1 MTNFKTLGLAV
12 SLSALVF
19 SSSAMAGDKM
29 VEGYVVDS
37 SGKKV
42 TSTYDDCVR
51 TTIKDAAIKPGECGY
66 PMPVKK
72 KLEVVKTPTAVSV
85 TAKIDEEVNIAAAIL
100 FDFDSDVL
108 SDDGKLVIVERIAR
122 FSDYKKSNIEVQV
135 IGHTDS
141 TGPEAYNQKL
151 SERRAQSVASFI
163 EKMKQTPDANVEAS
177 GMGESQPIASN
188 DTKEGR
194 ATNRRVKILVTGTAQ
209 K

>member
-1 MTNFKTLGLAV
+1 MNHLKTFGLVA
-12 SLSALVF
+12 SLSVLVF
-19 SSSAMAGDKM
+19 SSSAMAEDKM

-51 TTIKDAAIKPGECGY
+51 TTIKNAAIKPGECGY
-66 PMPVKK
+66 PVPMKK

-85 TAKIDEEVNIAAAIL
+85 TVKIDEEVMVAAAIL

-122 FSDYKKSNIEVQV
+122 FSDYKKSNIEIEV

-141 TGPEAYNQKL
+141 TGPEAYNQQL

-163 EKMKQTPDANVEAS
+163 EKMKQSPDANVEAS
-177 GMGESQPIASN
+177 GMGESKPIATN

-194 ATNRRVKILVTGTAQ
+194 AKNRRVKILATGTAQ

>member
-1 MTNFKTLGLAV
+1 MTNFKSLGLAV

-19 SSSAMAGDKM
+19 SSSAMAEDKM

-37 SGKKV
+37 TGKEV
-42 TSTYDDCVR
+42 TSTYDGCVR
-51 TTIKDAAIKPGECGY
+51 TTIKNAAIKPGECGY
-66 PMPVKK
+66 PVPVTKK
-72 KLEVVKTPTAVSV
+72 MEIVRTPTAVSV
-85 TAKIDEEVNIAAAIL
+85 TAKVDEEVVIAAAIL
-100 FDFDSDVL
+100 FEFDSDVL
-108 SDDGKLVIVERIAR
+108 SDDGKLVIAERIGR
-122 FSDYKKSNIEVQV
+122 FSDYKKSDVEVQV

-151 SERRAQSVASFI
+151 SERRANSVGDFI
-163 EKMKQTPDANVEAS
+163 ERMKQSPDANVETS

-194 ATNRRVKILVTGTAQ
+194 ATNRRVKIIATGTVT